1 MIKMPNSTDLLIAP
15 PAIPDQRFRK
25 AVIMLTHDTQQGSF
39 ALCVNKPT
47 DHTLQDILDDNNIE
61 AYLNFP
67 LYWGGP
73 VSQGTVWMLHDSD
86 WSIES
91 TVQLNEQWSM
101 TSNLEMFYC
110 LADGDCPRHFRL
122 MLGYCSW
129 ANRQLTAELRG
140 MPPWNHNHSWLVAE
154 NPGAE
159 WLFDSAVEDL
169 WMETT
174 QLSSNQA
181 VDSWL

>member
-1 MIKMPNSTDLLIAP
+1 MITMPNSTDLLIAP
-15 PAIPDQRFRK
+15 PAIPDKRFHK
-25 AVIMLTHDTQQGSF
+25 AVLMLTHDTEQGSF

-47 DHTLQDILDDNNIE
+47 NHTLNDILEENQIDAN
-61 AYLNFP
+61 LNFP

-73 VSQGTVWMLHDSD
+73 VSSTTVWMLHSSEWATDHTV
-86 WSIES
+86 SI
-91 TVQLNEQWSM
+91 NDDWSM
-101 TSNLEMFYC
+101 TSNIDMFYS
-110 LADGDCPRHFRL
+110 LADGDCPQHFRL
-122 MLGYCSW
+122 MIGYCSW
-129 ANRQLTAELRG
+129 ANRQLAAELKG

-154 NPGAE
+154 NPGPE
-159 WLFDSAVEDL
+159 WLFDSAVEEL